1 MAWLKSI
8 FRRESSG
15 AAEREV
21 TCTHVNLTPRWDD
34 VADVGHAD
42 KASGYNCIACSER
55 FTIAQAEAMG
65 RIPAA

>member
-15 AAEREV
+15 GAEREV

-42 KASGYNCIACSER
+42 RASGYNCIACSEV
-55 FTIAQAEAMG
+55 FTIAEAEAMG